1 MQAASARPSVISRRD
16 KHRLVTA
23 LARVLPPTCL
33 LHDLEDLRPYECDGM
48 AALRQLPLV
57 VALPETE
64 AQVVDI
70 LKICA
75 EQGVPVVARG
85 AGTGLSGGAQPHRFG
100 LVLSLARFKKILQID
115 AHARRAVVQPGVRNL
130 AISEAAAPTACI
142 TRPTLRRRSPARS
155 AATWPRT
162 PAACIASSTASRCT
176 TCSRCAA

>member
-1 MQAASARPSVISRRD
+1 MSGNAPDASSLGQAERDFSQVD

-70 LKICA
+70 LRICA

-85 AGTGLSGGAQPHRFG
+85 AGTGLSGGAQPHR
-100 LVLSLARFKKILQID
+100 
-115 AHARRAVVQPGVRNL
+115 
-130 AISEAAAPTACI
+130 
-142 TRPTLRRRSPARS
+142 
-155 AATWPRT
+155 
-162 PAACIASSTASRCT
+162 
-176 TCSRCAA
+176 